1 MNSSNGL
8 VLQARPSMVTQPV
21 GPPVVP
27 PGTLAKPAVTIWGSA
42 VLPAVPAIPAI
53 ETPFTAPEREL
64 SVGAVLRR
72 LHPAPY
78 ASLLVG
84 LRMDGK
90 PCFLDLNRP
99 SRGPV
104 LVTGDPACGKTR
116 QLQVMVDSAVRLSL
130 SHEIQ
135 VVVVSSHPAEWD
147 GLFTAPAQVRH
158 LLSLY
163 GWYDPAAGDILVLLA
178 KLAEERRNG
187 QRVGAAV
194 LLVLDDLAG
203 VQAMDFEGQASLHN
217 LLLEGPQDGVWPLAS
232 LDAKQAAQ
240 VPFWVDPFHTRLVG
254 RIASPRLAQELS
266 VYPESPAV
274 QLAPGVEFSFHSGQ
288 GWITYQLPRIGD

>member
-1 MNSSNGL
+1 MNSSIGL
-8 VLQARPSMVTQPV
+8 ALQARRSMVPQTAASLSQ
-21 GPPVVP
+21 
-27 PGTLAKPAVTIWGSA
+27 TAVTTWGPA
-42 VLPAVPAIPAI
+42 ALPLVPAIPAI
-53 ETPFTAPEREL
+53 ETPITAPERVV
-64 SVGAVLRR
+64 SVGEA
-72 LHPAPY
+72 LHGLCPAPH

-84 LRMDGK
+84 LRLDGR
-90 PCFLDLNRP
+90 PLFLDLTRP

-116 QLQVMVDSAVRLSL
+116 QLQVMVDSAIRLSL
-130 SHEIQ
+130 PHEIQ
-135 VVVVSSHPAEWD
+135 VVVVSSRPAEWV
-147 GLFTAPAQVRH
+147 GLFTAPVQVRH

-163 GWYDPAAGDILVLLA
+163 GWYDPAAGDILVQLA

-187 QRVGAAV
+187 LRVGAAV

-203 VQAMDFEGQASLHN
+203 VEAIDFEGQASLHN

-232 LDAKQAAQ
+232 LDAQQAAQ